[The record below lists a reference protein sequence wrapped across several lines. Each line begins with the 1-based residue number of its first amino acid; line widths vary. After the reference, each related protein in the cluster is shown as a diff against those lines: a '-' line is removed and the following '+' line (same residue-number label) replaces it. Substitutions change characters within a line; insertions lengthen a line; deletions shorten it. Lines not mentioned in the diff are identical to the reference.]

1 MRKVKPAPSP
11 ASRKRTHEE
20 QAPGAPLLMLWVVFA
35 LLTGAAVLA
44 VLWAFVSCAPRP
56 RNARELDV
64 SFYKAQAD
72 EIDRDVTR
80 GVIGEGRG
88 AGWRATRPAR
98 RLMAASRAAPDDV
111 RRASPLVTPMDGSGR
126 GCCWCRVIALGLYTQ
141 IGAPNLPDDPL
152 EARLK
157 TDPAKMDMAAIMA
170 KLRADGRRQS
180 RTTAR
185 GWALLARLYTQL
197 GRVDGAANAYRQE
210 IRLLGPSEE
219 RLSALGEDET
229 VLADGHVTPQAQQH
243 FEQAAKLDPKS
254 PRARFYLGLAAEQG
268 GNKTE
273 AVTIWKAIV
282 ADGPANAPWLPT
294 VKSRIAA
301 ATGEPTAPPFLAA
314 SAAPAAGNPAEA
326 GQAKM
331 AAAVAAMPADQQQ
344 HDDPRHG
351 RPARPAPE
359 DERRRYRWLA
369 PPRACLPRA
378 PGSRTK
384 PSRRSPTLAAI
395 SPPTIAPRSA
405 LDELAPRT
413 RARKL
418 TMTRK
423 KRRLTIIGLAPR
435 RVRLRRRHLALRA
448 ARHDRVLLRTH
459 RIRAEGTGAR
469 YPGCASAASSRPA
482 RSSARGRVA

>member
-1 MRKVKPAPSP
+1 
-11 ASRKRTHEE
+11 
-20 QAPGAPLLMLWVVFA
+20 MLWVVFA

-44 VLWAFVSCAPRP
+44 VLWPLSRAPATTD
-56 RNARELDV
+56 ARELDV

-80 GVIGEGRG
+80 GVIGEDEAQVARNE
-88 AGWRATRPAR
+88 AAR

-111 RRASPLVTPMDGSGR
+111 RRASPLVTRWTALAVVLLVPL
-126 GCCWCRVIALGLYTQ
+126 IALGLYTQ

-152 EARLK
+152 KARLK

-170 KLRADGRRQS
+170 KLEQTVAANPNDS
-180 RTTAR
+180 R

-243 FEQAAKLDPKS
+243 FDQAAKLDPKS

-294 VKSRIAA
+294 IKSRIAA
-301 ATGEPTAPPFLAA
+301 ATGEPTAPPSLAA

-344 HDDPRHG
+344 QMIHGMVDRLAQRLKTNGGDIDGWLRLVRAYGVLQEQDKAKSALADARRNFAADD
-351 RPARPAPE
+351 
-359 DERRRYRWLA
+359 
-369 PPRACLPRA
+369 
-378 PGSRTK
+378 
-384 PSRRSPTLAAI
+384 
-395 SPPTIAPRSA
+395 SA
-405 LDELAPRT
+405 KKRLDELAHE
-413 RARKL
+413 L
-418 TMTRK
+418 
-423 KRRLTIIGLAPR
+423 GL
-435 RVRLRRRHLALRA
+435 
-448 ARHDRVLLRTH
+448 
-459 RIRAEGTGAR
+459 E
-469 YPGCASAASSRPA
+469 S
-482 RSSARGRVA
+482 